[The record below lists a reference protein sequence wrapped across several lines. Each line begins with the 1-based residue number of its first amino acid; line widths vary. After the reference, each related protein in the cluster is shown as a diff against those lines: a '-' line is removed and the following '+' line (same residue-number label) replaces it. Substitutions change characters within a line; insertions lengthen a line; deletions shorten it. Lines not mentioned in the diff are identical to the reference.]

1 MNAYPPTRPAPN
13 DEPGASPRAFDVVV
27 VGGGPAGLSAALILG
42 RARRSVL
49 VCDDGKPRNV
59 VARWTHGFLT
69 RDGAEPKELLRL
81 AREEV
86 SRYGVALLPGTVAAA
101 RRLVGAPAGGA
112 AFEVTHEDG
121 RSFRARKLLLA
132 TGVED
137 VLPEIPGV
145 REFFGRGVFECPYCD
160 GWEHRDRRLVAF
172 GDGSA
177 AVGLALSLRSWSAA
191 VTACPN
197 GSAVSDRDRRQLKRL
212 GIALR
217 PERVAGLEGREAL
230 ARVTFEGGGSLECD
244 AFFFNTGKVQRSP
257 LPAALGCERNDKDE
271 LVTGPKQCSRVP
283 GVFVAGDADGHVQF
297 VIVAAAEGATAAV
310 AINRELQEEDR
321 GEVSRPVKARHGTG
335 A

>member
-1 MNAYPPTRPAPN
+1 MNTFQRSRPEDDGNPAAP
-13 DEPGASPRAFDVVV
+13 PRAYDVII
-27 VGGGPAGLSAALILG
+27 VGGGPAGLNAALILG

-49 VCDDGKPRNV
+49 VCDDGRPRNAV
-59 VARWTHGFLT
+59 VRRTHGFLT
-69 RDGAEPKELLRL
+69 RDGADPKELLRL

-86 SRYGVALLPGTVAAA
+86 ARYGVTLLAGTVTAA
-101 RRLVGAPAGGA
+101 RRLAGLPAGGA

-121 RSFRARKLLLA
+121 RTFRARKLLLA

-137 VLPEIPGV
+137 VLPDIPGV
-145 REFFGRGVFECPYCD
+145 REYFGRGVFHCPYCD

-172 GDGSA
+172 GDGAA

-197 GSAVSDRDRRQLKRL
+197 GEAVSDRERRQLKRL

-217 PERVAGLEGREAL
+217 PERVAGVEGENGLE
-230 ARVTFEGGGSLECD
+230 RVTFEEGGPLACD

-257 LPAALGCERNDKDE
+257 LPASLGCERNDKDE
-271 LVTGPKQCSRVP
+271 LVIGPKQCSRVP

-297 VIVAAAEGATAAV
+297 VVVAAAEGATAAV

-321 GEVSRPVKARHGTG
+321 AEQRRPRQEQTA
-335 A
+335 